1 MASHERFL
9 PRAGR
14 DDPSRVR
21 ELAHDGRVYLARL
34 AIIATLTAIVVLVWS
49 ESTGGTP
56 QAAPAQAASVRSG
69 VISAPAPETRVD
81 QTLLGASARPQR
93 PSQANAIPRPP
104 EFPEPARPM
113 NFIHFVVQPGDTIF
127 VISLVY
133 DVAIDDILV
142 FNPDLGDGTRVDVG
156 QVVIVPI
163 FRP

>member
-34 AIIATLTAIVVLVWS
+34 TIIATLTVIVVLVWS

-56 QAAPAQAASVRSG
+56 QAVSALAAPVRSS
-69 VISAPAPETRVD
+69 VISAPLPETRVD
-81 QTLLGASARPQR
+81 LALLGTSARPQL
-93 PSQANAIPRPP
+93 PSQTNAIPRPP

-133 DVAIDDILV
+133 GVAIDDILV